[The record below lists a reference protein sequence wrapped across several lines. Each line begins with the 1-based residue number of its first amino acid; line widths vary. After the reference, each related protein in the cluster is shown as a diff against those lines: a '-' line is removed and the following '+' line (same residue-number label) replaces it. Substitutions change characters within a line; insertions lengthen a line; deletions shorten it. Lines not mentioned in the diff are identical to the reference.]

1 MNDKRKKE
9 LSKPSKKYVLH
20 LFLFV
25 GNTSLIILLAVFIVL
40 RYTVL
45 KDVIPDS
52 IMKLAFSLIAF
63 LLPFEKQFFD
73 GIRDKMPW
81 QHSLRRALRRK
92 KLTQDSLVRISY
104 SAVIIIEING
114 KYLMEKNTHGL
125 ETYFLPARV
134 YELSVERKNYLVK
147 TFKIKEDSFFK
158 KDYCDY
164 RLYVKARNL
173 KRFYREFLNDV
184 DPFTYDYSPW
194 IKEEIVDGLSLPKDI
209 FEKVDLEFDTRIIRP
224 IQFARRANCFEM
236 YSVDRV
242 IFKPTEEQYEIL
254 LELVD
259 KEFPGYRF
267 NTLEEIKMDG
277 VNKDKGKVNAD
288 IPDYVYDT
296 IVFDKDND

>member
-1 MNDKRKKE
+1 MNKKQRKE
-9 LSKPSKKYVLH
+9 LLRPSKKYALH
-20 LFLFV
+20 LFLFI
-25 GNTSLIILLAVFIVL
+25 GNTSLILLLTLFVIL
-40 RYTVL
+40 RYTVF

-63 LLPFEKQFFD
+63 LLPFEKQFYD

-81 QHSLRRALRRK
+81 QHSLRRAIRRK
-92 KLTQDSLVRISY
+92 KINHDSLIRISY
-104 SAVIIIEING
+104 SAVIIIEVNG
-114 KYLMEKNTHGL
+114 QYLMEKNTHGL

-134 YELSVERKNYLVK
+134 YDLSMERKNFLVK
-147 TFKIKEDSFFK
+147 QFKIKEDAFFK
-158 KDYCDY
+158 KEWCDY
-164 RLYVKARNL
+164 RLYVKARYL

-184 DPFTYDYSPW
+184 DPFNYDYSPW
-194 IKEEIVDGLSLPKDI
+194 IKEEIVDGLSLPKEVFD
-209 FEKVDLEFDTRIIRP
+209 KVDLEFDARIISP
-224 IQFARRANCFEM
+224 INFARRANCFEM

-254 LELVD
+254 ANLVD

-277 VNKDKGKVNAD
+277 VNKDKGKMNAD

-296 IVFDKDND
+296 VVYDKDNN